1 MYLLGHVG
9 VTLLAYAPLSYR
21 LVRVGRGRRAAA
33 GAATLLLLVCA
44 PDLDSHVAFLT
55 HRGVTHTVW
64 AAVVVGAAV
73 GATWWW
79 LTPRR
84 GIARDEATAF
94 GFVVGALSV
103 LHHLAGDALNPNGVQ
118 PLLPLADHRI
128 ALDLVTAADPAAN
141 LALATAGIAALLASV
156 GLGLQHQWTIVD
168 DAGADPSPPGSGEPT
183 SVPVRDG
190 RHVRR
195 ADGGLSPGDERRRE
209 AQRSGRT
216 ADD

>member
-44 PDLDSHVAFLT
+44 PDLDSHVAFLS
-55 HRGVTHTVW
+55 HRGFTHTLW
-64 AAVVVGAAV
+64 AAALVGAAI
-73 GATWWW
+73 GATWWR

-84 GIARDEATAF
+84 GLERDEAAAF

-103 LHHLAGDALNPNGVQ
+103 LHHLAADALNATGVR
-118 PLLPLADHRI
+118 PLYPLADHRL
-128 ALDLVTAADPAAN
+128 ALDLVAAGDPAAN
-141 LALATAGIAALLASV
+141 LALATVGVAALLASV
-156 GLGLQHQWTIVD
+156 GLGLKHQWTVVD
-168 DAGADPSPPGSGEPT
+168 RSGDAPAAGSGGPT
-183 SVPVRDG
+183 RVPVRDG
-190 RHVRR
+190 RHARR
-195 ADGGLSPGDERRRE
+195 ADGGLSPGDERRRGE
-209 AQRSGRT
+209 QRAGRT